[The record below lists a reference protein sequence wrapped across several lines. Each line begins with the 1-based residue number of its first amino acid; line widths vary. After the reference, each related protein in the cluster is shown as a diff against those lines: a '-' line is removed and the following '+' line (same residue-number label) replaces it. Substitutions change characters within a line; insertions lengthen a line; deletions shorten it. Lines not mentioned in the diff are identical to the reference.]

1 MSFLQSR
8 DLKNGRQ
15 IIPLGVKTGAEVCVI
30 PREVRGWGGSRP
42 QRAFR
47 APEKR
52 VV

>member
-15 IIPLGVKTGAEVCVI
+15 IIPKGVRAGAEVCVI
-30 PREVRGWGGSRP
+30 PCEVRGRAGPRP
-42 QRAFR
+42 QRAFW

-52 VV
+52 MI